1 MVTPRDTHGLTT
13 NNAKHGNVGM
23 CQNIKPCTPNEPSK
37 SMVNPMVHPNSST
50 KKWYQDSH
58 SHGEN
63 QIRWNPGSLCV
74 TAIQQCFAPSEH
86 HLSDLQHR
94 WMRGVWKH
102 ANAPSEHSQHSWVLD
117 ISKSVTCERANSI
130 LKFTDLFSWCQ
141 NMRTKNKANMSLHQF
156 QLKVIVLPKNNTN
169 PRLPEHHEL
178 STITQK
184 TSNPGPSLSWRL
196 HGARS

>member
-102 ANAPSEHSQHSWVLD
+102 GDGFWAFQSWWLVPIPFWNLQ
-117 ISKSVTCERANSI
+117 IYFHGAKKCEQKRKQTCLYITFNWRWLSY
-130 LKFTDLFSWCQ
+130 
-141 NMRTKNKANMSLHQF
+141 
-156 QLKVIVLPKNNTN
+156 PKIIRVPT
-169 PRLPEHHEL
+169 HDCL
-178 STITQK
+178 STM
-184 TSNPGPSLSWRL
+184 NWAP
-196 HGARS
+196 